1 MIKSMTG
8 FGKASFRD
16 GEKSVSCE
24 IKCVNHRFL
33 DLNCKMGR
41 PNAYIEDKTKKLI
54 SEKLARGKVDLY
66 MTYFN
71 GQSDNIRI
79 RPRFE
84 VIASYIE
91 AFEEISS
98 MFDIDNDVRVSTVSR
113 LPNAFDTEIQPDDDE
128 AVWRDY
134 EPVITE
140 ALDKLE
146 IMRIAE
152 GKKLEEDLLEKVAYL
167 EGKLAEVEEIVA
179 GAPDRYMQKL
189 SDKIKALLED
199 RNIDESRILTEAA
212 IFADKTAIDEEI
224 VRLKSHFSQFR
235 SILDGDEPAGRKLDF
250 LVQEMNRETNT
261 IGSKTNELKVTSIVL
276 DMKSTIE
283 KIREQIQNVE

>member
-8 FGKASFRD
+8 FGKAAMRD
-16 GEKSVSCE
+16 GEKSVSVE

-33 DLNCKMGR
+33 DLSCKMGR

-54 SEKLARGKVDLY
+54 SERLARGKVDLY

-71 GQSDNIRI
+71 SQSDNIRI

-84 VIASYIE
+84 VISSYMA

-98 MFDIDNDVRVSTVSR
+98 MFDLDNDVRVSTISR

-128 AVWRDY
+128 TVWKDY
-134 EPVITE
+134 EPVISE

-146 IMRIAE
+146 VMRVAE
-152 GKKLEEDLLEKVAYL
+152 GKKLEEDLLEKIAYL
-167 EGKLAEVEEIVA
+167 EGRLSEIEDIIKD
-179 GAPDRYMQKL
+179 APDRYMQKL
-189 SDKIKALLED
+189 TEKLKNLLED
-199 RNIDESRILTEAA
+199 RDIDESRILTEAA

-224 VRLKSHFSQFR
+224 VRLKSHFAQFR
-235 SILDGDEPAGRKLDF
+235 SILDADEPAGRKLDF

-283 KIREQIQNVE
+283 KVREQIQNVE